1 MYKLTKTFVSK
12 WKQQKGKDLGGGVRK
27 DAGLGGARVQEGDE
41 YAPLKMSRTVHEQV
55 KQFKVSLAHSL
66 AQSVT
71 HSLLLPSSTHPL
83 TRSICHPLPPSSL
96 QHTLTHSLNLS
107 PIPSFFP
114 PAHAHSLAQS
124 VTHSLILPSST
135 RPLTRLICH
144 PFPPSSL
151 QHTPTHSLNLSPTP
165 SFFPPAHAH
174 SLTQSVTHSLLLP
187 SRSIFQL
194 CTSCATQ
201 ASGNVTGGRCQTSS
215 DSTSLQTLGRL
226 SAR

>member
-1 MYKLTKTFVSK
+1 M
-12 WKQQKGKDLGGGVRK
+12 GGGVRK

-114 PAHAHSLAQS
+114 PAHTHSLAQS

-135 RPLTRLICH
+135 RPLTRSICH

-151 QHTPTHSLNLSPTP
+151 QHTPTHSLNLSPIP
-165 SFFPPAHAH
+165 SFFPPGA
-174 SLTQSVTHSLLLP
+174 SS
-187 SRSIFQL
+187 
-194 CTSCATQ
+194 SCAHPMQ
-201 ASGNVTGGRCQTSS
+201 PRPPA
-215 DSTSLQTLGRL
+215 TSLGEDVRHHRIQHHSRL
-226 SAR
+226 WDVSPQDDQVSLVNTISQSGEDIAGLITMLHACL